1 MKRSEKGLSRGI
13 PLKNRS
19 SQGGFTLVELIAV
32 VVILGILVTVIWT
45 RYIDFSQTTMTVACK
60 TNQLSFDAAQTLYY
74 AEHALNGEGSYATDI
89 EDLVP
94 YLTDDEVPVCP
105 EGGTYS
111 ILPSSRV
118 TCSLV
123 AHKR

>member
-1 MKRSEKGLSRGI
+1 MKKL
-13 PLKNRS
+13 S
-19 SQGGFTLVELIAV
+19 SQDGFTLVELIAV
-32 VVILGILVTVIWT
+32 VVILGILVTVIFA
-45 RYIDFSQTTMTVACK
+45 RYTDLSQTTMTVACK
-60 TNQLSFDAAQTLYY
+60 NNQLSFDAAQTLYY
-74 AEHALNGEGSYATDI
+74 AEHALDGEGSYATDI